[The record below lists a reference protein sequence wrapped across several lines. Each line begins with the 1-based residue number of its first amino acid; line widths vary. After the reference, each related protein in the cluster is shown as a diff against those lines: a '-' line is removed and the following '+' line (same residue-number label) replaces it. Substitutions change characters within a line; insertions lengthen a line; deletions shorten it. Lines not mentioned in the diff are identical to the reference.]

1 MKQVQHLVQLTF
13 GDDDGFPL
21 KNFRLD
27 FLSAV
32 VHTFVT
38 TKKQKMMKKNLV
50 SANYDQSFCW
60 KLKVLISWFV
70 DVLENGRDK
79 ETWICCQSLKLP
91 L

>member
-38 TKKQKMMKKNLV
+38 TKKQKMMKLLMMKRNKWVTFKSISLDKN
-50 SANYDQSFCW
+50 Y
-60 KLKVLISWFV
+60 LIDLIVVHLLTS
-70 DVLENGRDK
+70 
-79 ETWICCQSLKLP
+79 S
-91 L
+91 